1 MSKPTNSETPA
12 VKAVRIKLLLLAALF
27 VVPALTAWLVF
38 RYAPPRGGVNNY
50 GELVEVRTIRGLSGT
65 SLLAPGG
72 TWAME
77 SLAGR
82 WVMVFVSG
90 GACADDC
97 ERQLYY
103 MRQVARAQ
111 GREEARVA
119 RLWLVTDQVS
129 PAQALRAAHPGLVMA
144 RVTSG
149 ATAAWFPT
157 AEGYRQAIWLVDP
170 LGNVM
175 MRFPDRPDAGRVI
188 KDLRHLL
195 KTSQIG

>member
-1 MSKPTNSETPA
+1 MATPMNPEKAA

-27 VVPALTAWLVF
+27 IVPAVTAWLVF

-50 GELVEVRTIRGLSGT
+50 GELVEVRTIAGLSGT
-65 SLLAPGG
+65 ALNAPGG
-72 TWAME
+72 AWAMQSFKE
-77 SLAGR
+77 R

-90 GACADDC
+90 GACAENC

-111 GREEARVA
+111 GREESRVA
-119 RLWLVTDQVS
+119 RLWLVTDDVS
-129 PAQALRAAHPGLVMA
+129 PAQALRDAHPGLVIA
-144 RVTSG
+144 RVTPR
-149 ATAAWFPT
+149 AAADWFLS

-175 MRFPDRPDAGRVI
+175 MRFPDRPDASRMI